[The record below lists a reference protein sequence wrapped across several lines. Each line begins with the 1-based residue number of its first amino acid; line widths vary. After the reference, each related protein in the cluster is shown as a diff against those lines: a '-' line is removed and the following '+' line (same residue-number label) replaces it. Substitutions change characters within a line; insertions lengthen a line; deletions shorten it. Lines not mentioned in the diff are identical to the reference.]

1 MKFKTFFTLL
11 FITILFLVS
20 CFPLPGERNTAFFV
34 KNTSN
39 KPISFTSS
47 VLKHSQTMGSHIIEN
62 SFTVKP
68 NDSILARNIYFKRDG
83 ENPQAWFREFNIFP
97 VDGIEMNNPKLPE
110 NWKKHNKEKYQFFT
124 FTLNKE

>member
-1 MKFKTFFTLL
+1 MKNRVFIKLFFIPI
-11 FITILFLVS
+11 FFLVS

-47 VLKHSQTMGSHIIEN
+47 VLKHSQTMGPHIIQN

-68 NDSILARNIYFKRDG
+68 NDSILVRNIYFKSDG

-97 VDGIEMNNPKLPE
+97 VDSIEMNNPKLAE
-110 NWKKHNKEKYQFFT
+110 NWKKFNKEKFQYFT
-124 FTLNKE
+124 FTLNKK